1 MSSPVLVMFK
11 YRISLNVSLLFCLWA
26 FFFFFFFLAVP
37 DSLHDLKSLVP

>member
-26 FFFFFFFLAVP
+26 FFFFFLAVP

>member
-26 FFFFFFFLAVP
+26 FFFFLAAL

>member
-26 FFFFFFFLAVP
+26 FFFFFFLAVP

>member
-26 FFFFFFFLAVP
+26 FFVFFVLAAP
-37 DSLHDLKSLVP
+37 DSLHDLKSLFP